1 LCRVERRKSVRSS
14 ESLRGNRR
22 ARWPEHP
29 LINGMAAGEVAGRLL
44 STGPPP
50 QRAQDQGRA

>member
-1 LCRVERRKSVRSS
+1 VERRKSVRSS

-29 LINGMAAGEVAGRLL
+29 LINGMAAGGSYESL
-44 STGPPP
+44 SL
-50 QRAQDQGRA
+50 